1 LQIPIIDTHQH
12 FIYPEK
18 LPYSWTKGVPPLKDK
33 TFRYDDY
40 VKLVA
45 GKGVVGTIFM
55 ETDPDEP
62 RAAAEAKLVYELASQ
77 ANSLIRGVIAGC
89 RPENDGFE
97 DYIES
102 IRDPKLVGLRR
113 ILHVMPDELSRQ
125 PKFIEHVR
133 WLGKEGFTFDLC
145 FLARQLPVAV
155 ELARKCPDVR
165 LVLDHCGVP
174 DIASSELDPWRNN
187 IREMSKLPNVACKLS
202 GLPTYCK
209 PGEATL
215 DTIRPWAM
223 HCIET
228 FGPDRV
234 LWGGDWP
241 VCVINSDLPKWIGI
255 TRQLVGGLSAAEQ
268 KKILHENAV
277 RVYRIKS
284 GS

>member
-1 LQIPIIDTHQH
+1 
-12 FIYPEK
+12 
-18 LPYSWTKGVPPLKDK
+18 
-33 TFRYDDY
+33 
-40 VKLVA
+40 
-45 GKGVVGTIFM
+45 
-55 ETDPDEP
+55 
-62 RAAAEAKLVYELASQ
+62 
-77 ANSLIRGVIAGC
+77 
-89 RPENDGFE
+89 
-97 DYIES
+97 
-102 IRDPKLVGLRR
+102 
-113 ILHVMPDELSRQ
+113 
-125 PKFIEHVR
+125 
-133 WLGKEGFTFDLC
+133 C